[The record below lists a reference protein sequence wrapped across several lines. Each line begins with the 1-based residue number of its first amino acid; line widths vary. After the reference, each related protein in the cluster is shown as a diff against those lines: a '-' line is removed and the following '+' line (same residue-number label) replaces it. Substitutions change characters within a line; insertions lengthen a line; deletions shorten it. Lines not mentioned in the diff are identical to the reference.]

1 MCNGNKNR
9 NSEYFDYGP
18 EDKEMGHFSYVN
30 KYIQIAVRTRKSHWV
45 ILGQITV
52 VPMDMSLGGCNL
64 TVD

>member
-9 NSEYFDYGP
+9 NSDGP

-30 KYIQIAVRTRKSHWV
+30 KYIQIAVRTMKSHWV

-52 VPMDMSLGGCNL
+52 VPMDMPLGGCNL